1 VAGSVSGNQWA
12 RMTAPSKE
20 VMLHSSPPLSPG
32 VAPAGDAFNGAVA
45 GAVQVLDAAPVVE
58 VVSSLP
64 VVVAA
69 VSVVDAVDDPVDSGS
84 VLAADVEVAITL
96 DALGGT
102 TAAVESVDDWS
113 EPLLHAAPITTRA
126 TRAAPAW
133 RTCTAALYARRSPR
147 GWARADT
154 LVGMANDPSSQSRPA
169 SPLWG
174 HETELALA
182 NFDVSGQPLP
192 IAIVHALAAIK
203 AEAAAVNGARKTGDD
218 APRFAAIAVAAA
230 RVEAGEFDDHFLI
243 DIFQTGSGTSTNM
256 NVNEVVARLAAD
268 ACGLAVHP
276 NDDVNAGQSSNDTF
290 PTAVTL
296 AAVLAIDRELLP
308 AIALVTE
315 SLRATAARFATVV
328 KAGRTHM
335 MDAVPIF
342 LGDEFDGYAA
352 QLAEAGERIRDSLP
366 RVGRVPLGGTAVGTG
381 LNTDP
386 EFGATV
392 VARLAARCNVDLS
405 IAPSRFAA
413 QASRDGLVE
422 ASSHLRGLAVAL
434 MKVANDIRL
443 MASGPSTGLGELR
456 LPELQAGSSIMPGKV
471 NPVMCEMVTQVAIQ
485 VFGNDAA
492 IAFAG
497 SQGAFELNTYQ
508 PVIGANLLSSVRL
521 LSRACTLFA
530 TRCVDGIEA
539 DVERCAFYAGSTR
552 ALATKL
558 NGALGYD
565 HVSKIV
571 KQAVA
576 ERRAV
581 LDVVVADGT
590 LAADQAAD
598 LLDPQAI
605 ARGNRSAT

>member
-1 VAGSVSGNQWA
+1 
-12 RMTAPSKE
+12 M
-20 VMLHSSPPLSPG
+20 
-32 VAPAGDAFNGAVA
+32 
-45 GAVQVLDAAPVVE
+45 
-58 VVSSLP
+58 
-64 VVVAA
+64 
-69 VSVVDAVDDPVDSGS
+69 
-84 VLAADVEVAITL
+84 
-96 DALGGT
+96 
-102 TAAVESVDDWS
+102 
-113 EPLLHAAPITTRA
+113 
-126 TRAAPAW
+126 
-133 RTCTAALYARRSPR
+133 
-147 GWARADT
+147 RADT
-154 LVGMANDPSSQSRPA
+154 LVGMGIDRPSHVRPE

-192 IAIVHALAAIK
+192 IEVVRSLAAIK
-203 AEAAAVNGARKTGDD
+203 SAAADVNGMGAEGDD
-218 APRFAAIAVAAA
+218 AARFAAIAAAA
-230 RVEAGEFDDHFLI
+230 ASVEAGGHDDQFLI

-256 NVNEVVARLAAD
+256 NVNEVVANLAAQ
-268 ACGLAVHP
+268 ASGLDVHP
-276 NDDVNAGQSSNDTF
+276 NDHVNAGQSSNDTF

-296 AAVLAIDRELLP
+296 AAAIAITHDLLP
-308 AIALVTE
+308 AVATLIA
-315 SLRATAARFATVV
+315 SLHATAVRFATVA

-352 QLAEAGERIRDSLP
+352 QLQEADERMRSSLP
-366 RVGRVPLGGTAVGTG
+366 RVGRVPLGGTAVGSG

-386 EFGATV
+386 TFGDAV
-392 VARLAARCNVDLS
+392 VARLAARFDVALS

-422 ASSHLRGLAVAL
+422 ASSHLRGLGVAL
-434 MKVANDIRL
+434 IKIANDIRL
-443 MASGPSTGLGELR
+443 MASGPSTGLGELH

-508 PVIGANLLSSVRL
+508 PVMAANLLTSIHL
-521 LSRACTLFA
+521 LTRACTLFA
-530 TRCVDGIEA
+530 ERCIDGIEVDA
-539 DVERCAFYAGSTR
+539 ARCAFYAASTP

-558 NGALGYD
+558 NAALGYD

-576 ERRAV
+576 ERRSL
-581 LDVVVADGT
+581 LDVVVADGA
-590 LAADQAAD
+590 LDAAQASE
-598 LLDPQAI
+598 LLNPETV
-605 ARGNRSAT
+605 ARGNRPASGAEPTS